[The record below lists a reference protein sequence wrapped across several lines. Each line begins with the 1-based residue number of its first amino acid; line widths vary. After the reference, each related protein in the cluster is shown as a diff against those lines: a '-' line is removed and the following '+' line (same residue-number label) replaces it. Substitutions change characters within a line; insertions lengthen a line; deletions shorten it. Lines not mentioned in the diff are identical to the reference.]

1 MEAAAMASYLPS
13 PFTTP
18 VWGMSGYGLNL
29 RLRIQLFDSPVHG
42 QKRSIENI
50 DAVDF
55 FGGDDTDG
63 PCYGFLFD
71 NGTQLV
77 ALLFG

>member
-1 MEAAAMASYLPS
+1 M
-13 PFTTP
+13 
-18 VWGMSGYGLNL
+18 L